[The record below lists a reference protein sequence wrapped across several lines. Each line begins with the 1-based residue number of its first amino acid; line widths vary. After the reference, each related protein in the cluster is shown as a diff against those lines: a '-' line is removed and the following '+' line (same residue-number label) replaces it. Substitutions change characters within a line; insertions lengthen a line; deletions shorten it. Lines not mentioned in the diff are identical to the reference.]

1 MMRNKVKIGGSGKS
15 PSILKVNN
23 FDINK
28 YIENYMENKVIIL
41 DEKLHCYDDTIK
53 ILQDYKSVPIKFK

>member
-1 MMRNKVKIGGSGKS
+1 MMRNKVKIGGVGKS

-23 FDINK
+23 FDIDK
-28 YIENYMENKVIIL
+28 YIENYIENKVIIL